1 MHDLFMKLA
10 CCGKDE
16 REGRIGRRRQSHG
29 ERQCLSLCLSLCLSV
44 SASSSASVLVM
55 CPCPCASVY
64 RLFEMERRLKVKP
77 FAVGYGEYRHMR
89 RA

>member
-29 ERQCLSLCLSLCLSV
+29 ERQCLSRCLSLCLSV

-55 CPCPCASVY
+55 CRVRVPVFTAC
-64 RLFEMERRLKVKP
+64 LKWR
-77 FAVGYGEYRHMR
+77 ED
-89 RA
+89 